1 MPKKQFLVCLIAIL
15 GFLHMGSVSAATLD
29 FIPSISNVNVN
40 DAFDVDVVIS
50 DLGSDLVGGFDI
62 SIDYDPAVLSATGVQ
77 FSDSLG
83 DPDPLFFETITFSDT
98 LIAGT
103 VNAFNSS
110 LLSTSELAAL
120 QPSGGFTILTL
131 SFLADAIG
139 TSALEFGFSLISDD
153 GGIAIS
159 TSNQTGQVNVVPL
172 PGAVWLMITAL
183 MGIGAMAR
191 KRAAA

>member
-1 MPKKQFLVCLIAIL
+1 MPKKQFLVCLIALL
-15 GFLHMGSVSAATLD
+15 GFLHIGSVSAATLD
-29 FIPSISNVNVN
+29 FIPSISNVNEN
-40 DAFDVDVVIS
+40 DAFDVDVAIS
-50 DLGSDLVGGFDI
+50 DLGGALVGAFDI
-62 SIDYDPAVLSATGVQ
+62 SVDYDPAVLSATGVQ

-83 DPDPLFFETITFSDT
+83 DASFFEAITFSDT
-98 LIAGT
+98 SIAGT
-103 VNAFNSS
+103 VSAFNTS
-110 LLSTSELAAL
+110 LLFDFELAAL

-139 TSALEFGFSLISDD
+139 TSALEFSFSLISDD
-153 GGIAIS
+153 LGIAIS

-172 PGAVWLMITAL
+172 PGAVWLMITGL

>member
-15 GFLHMGSVSAATLD
+15 GFLHLGSVSAATLD

-50 DLGSDLVGGFDI
+50 DLGGALVGGFNI
-62 SIDYDPAVLSATGVQ
+62 FVDYDPAVLSATGVQ

-83 DPDPLFFETITFSDT
+83 DPFFFETITISDIST
-98 LIAGT
+98 AGT
-103 VNAFNSS
+103 VEAFNSS

-120 QPSGGFTILTL
+120 QPSSGFTILTL

-139 TSALEFGFSLISDD
+139 TSALEFSFSLISDGLGD
-153 GGIAIS
+153 VIS

-172 PGAVWLMITAL
+172 PGAVWLMITGL
-183 MGIGAMAR
+183 MGIGALAR

>member
-29 FIPSISNVNVN
+29 FIPSISNVNEN

-50 DLGSDLVGGFDI
+50 DLGGALVGAFDI
-62 SIDYDPAVLSATGVQ
+62 SVDYDPAVLSATGVQ
-77 FSDSLG
+77 FSGSLG
-83 DPDPLFFETITFSDT
+83 DASFFETVSGSDIS
-98 LIAGT
+98 IAGT
-103 VNAFNSS
+103 VSAFNIS
-110 LLSTSELAAL
+110 LLLDFELAAL

-139 TSALEFGFSLISDD
+139 TSALEFGFSVISDD
-153 GGIAIS
+153 LGNVIS

-172 PGAVWLMITAL
+172 PGAVWLMITGL

>member
-1 MPKKQFLVCLIAIL
+1 MPKKQFLVCLIVIL
-15 GFLHMGSVSAATLD
+15 GFLQAGSVSAATLD
-29 FIPSISNVNVN
+29 FIPSISNVNEN

-50 DLGSDLVGGFDI
+50 DLGGALVGGFDI
-62 SIDYDPAVLSATGVQ
+62 SVDYDPAVLSATGVQ

-153 GGIAIS
+153 LGNVIS

-172 PGAVWLMITAL
+172 PGAVWLMLTGL